1 MNDLLFESFMEH
13 ILDRVKFVADENT
26 NLVTTFRNFSTFQ
39 HRSNLPQVQ
48 ENLISSEINFAYKL
62 LYKLPNKSILRVLE
76 IRKYEENLKI
86 EWRNSLVS
94 LLISEIKF
102 C

>member
-13 ILDRVKFVADENT
+13 ILDRVKFLADENT

>member
-62 LYKLPNKSILRVLE
+62 LYKLPNKSILRVLK

>member
-26 NLVTTFRNFSTFQ
+26 NLVTIFWKFLTFQ
-39 HRSNLPQVQ
+39 HRFNLPQVQ
-48 ENLISSEINFAYKL
+48 QNLISNEINFAYEL
-62 LYKLPNKSILRVLE
+62 LYKLPSNSRLRVLE
-76 IRKYEENLKI
+76 IRKHEENLKI
-86 EWRNSLVS
+86 GWKHSLVS
-94 LLISEIKF
+94 IVISEVKF

>member
-26 NLVTTFRNFSTFQ
+26 NLVTTFRNFSIFQ